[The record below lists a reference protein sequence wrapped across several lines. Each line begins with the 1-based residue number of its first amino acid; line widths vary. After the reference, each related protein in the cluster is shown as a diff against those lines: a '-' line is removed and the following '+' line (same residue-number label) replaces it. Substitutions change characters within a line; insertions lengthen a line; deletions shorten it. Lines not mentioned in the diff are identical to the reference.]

1 MTTTLT
7 PVGSHREWDQHRP
20 ATRTKTSDLKAVPSA
35 LRSEW
40 RKVASVRTYKAIL
53 ALNAVGG
60 ALVSWAVARFTTDQP
75 MYVSEVGFYW
85 TVISAILA
93 AVVGILMFTSEGQ
106 HGTLPV
112 TLTAQPARWVIAASK
127 AAMAAATGAVIGA
140 VGIAAGFGGA
150 AIAGIEMGNTSSVAA
165 MTLWALLYTGLS
177 AVLGLGTG
185 MVIRHSAGAVTGIL
199 VWGFV
204 IEGLLAFVV
213 PARTARFLPFL
224 AGDRLLALELS
235 LDTPEK
241 VAVALTQPQ
250 AALVFGGYALMALTI
265 GTLLLSRRDA
275 A

>member
-7 PVGSHREWDQHRP
+7 PVGAYTEGNQHRP

-40 RKVASVRTYKAIL
+40 RKVASVRTYKVIL

-60 ALVSWAVARFTTDQP
+60 ALLSSSIARFATDQP

-85 TVISAILA
+85 TTVSAILA
-93 AVVGILMFTSEGQ
+93 TVVGILMFTSEGQ
-106 HGTLPV
+106 HGTLAV

-140 VGIAAGFGGA
+140 VGIAAGFGGS
-150 AIAGIEMGNTSSVAA
+150 AIAGIEMGDTSTVAT

-199 VWGFV
+199 VWSLA
-204 IEGLLAFVV
+204 IEGLLNLVL
-213 PARTARFLPFL
+213 PARAAQFLPFL
-224 AGDRLLALELS
+224 AGGDRLLALELS
-235 LDTPEK
+235 LDTPEA
-241 VAVALTQPQ
+241 VAALTQPQ
-250 AALVFGGYALMALTI
+250 AALVFGGYALVALTI